1 MRRDHDSLLGLYTI
15 GIAMLFLVGFF
26 LLVVFGAQSYRN
38 TVAVRNDNMESRAVL
53 SYLSTTIRGYD
64 SEGAVHAEDTEY
76 GQMLVVADGESGYGL
91 KIYCYEGDLIEE
103 YASLTAP
110 LSPGHAQKIISNYLT
125 MYHVCLTFG
134 LTNHISAIRDRV
146 HIFLYICAPCCV
158 FNCCIGATIVICFVT
173 SNKQCSYHCE

>member
-110 LSPGHAQKIISNYLT
+110 LAPGHAQKIGRSGRFDVKIQDHLVRVDT
-125 MYHVCLTFG
+125 DAGHVLVK
-134 LTNHISAIRDRV
+134 LRSR
-146 HIFLYICAPCCV
+146 
-158 FNCCIGATIVICFVT
+158 
-173 SNKQCSYHCE
+173 